1 MFIAID
7 GIDGAGKT
15 TLAQQLA
22 ELLGQLD
29 PIRTKEP
36 TDTSHWGQRLRT
48 AAVEGRLP
56 RDKELEFFR
65 KDRLCH
71 IEKLIQPALEEDRLV
86 ITDRYVDSTLAY
98 QAHTVDEA
106 NELYQSLLPEI
117 IVPDVTFIL
126 ACPVQI
132 GLERL
137 QKRDGNNFSQFENG
151 EALDRAARI
160 YESRCGE
167 NYEILDASGS
177 AENTLHQAV
186 HALVKR
192 FSHLSKII
200 KTVNPLPPNL
210 NGLSLLSASE

>member
-22 ELLGQLD
+22 ELLGQLN
-29 PIRTKEP
+29 PITTKEP
-36 TDTSHWGQRLRT
+36 TDASHWGRRLRA
-48 AAVEGRLP
+48 AAVEARLP
-56 RDKELEFFR
+56 RDKELEFFC
-65 KDRLCH
+65 KDRLHH
-71 IEKLIQPALEEDRLV
+71 IEKLIQPALQGGRLV

-98 QAHTVDEA
+98 QAHTPEEA

-126 ACPVQI
+126 RCPVQT
-132 GLERL
+132 GLKRL
-137 QKRDGNNFSQFENG
+137 KKRDGNNFSQFENG

-167 NYEILDASGS
+167 NYEILDASGTPKD
-177 AENTLHQAV
+177 TLDQAV
-186 HALVKR
+186 QVLVKR
-192 FSHLSKII
+192 FSHLSNII
-200 KTVNPLPPNL
+200 ETSNPLRPNI